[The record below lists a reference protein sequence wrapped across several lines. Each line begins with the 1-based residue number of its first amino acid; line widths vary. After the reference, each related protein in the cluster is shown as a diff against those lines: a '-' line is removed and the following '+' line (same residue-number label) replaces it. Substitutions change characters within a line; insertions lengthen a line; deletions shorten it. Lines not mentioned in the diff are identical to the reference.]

1 MLLQILV
8 SLSSIVILF
17 VAAIGIII
25 FFHFR
30 KFVLPKDKMAKK
42 ILRIF
47 EIGAISLILFHLL
60 FLALNLLKK

>member
-17 VAAIGIII
+17 VVAIGIII

-30 KFVLPKDKMAKK
+30 KFALAEDEMAKK
-42 ILRIF
+42 FFKIF
-47 EIGAISLILFHLL
+47 EIGTISLILFHLL

>member
-17 VAAIGIII
+17 VAIIGIII

-30 KFVLPKDKMAKK
+30 EFALPEDKKAKK
-42 ILRIF
+42 ILNIF
-47 EIGAISLILFHLL
+47 EIGAL
-60 FLALNLLKK
+60 FLVLFNVILLAFNLLKK

>member
-8 SLSSIVILF
+8 SLSAIVILF

-30 KFVLPKDKMAKK
+30 KFVLPEDKITKNIFK
-42 ILRIF
+42 IF
-47 EIGAISLILFHLL
+47 EIGTISLILFHLL
-60 FLALNLLKK
+60 FLALNLLKR